1 MIRDRAR
8 ADESGVTLV
17 ELLVAISITG
27 VVSVG
32 ILAGLLTLSTSA
44 DRAQKSSDAGSVLY
58 TAADALQTL
67 AYDASCTETYS
78 LTAPTGFPAT
88 PPGMRVTSANVT
100 EISTPVRY
108 GRPIARAASQALC
121 WPQIS
126 SWSVKAHKSTPFALA
141 RAARASGCNVPS
153 DMAE

>member
-1 MIRDRAR
+1 MVRNRAR
-8 ADESGVTLV
+8 ADENGVTLV

-100 EISTPVRY
+100 VTKVEY
-108 GRPIARAASQALC
+108 WDAATAKFTNTC
-121 WPQIS
+121 
-126 SWSVKAHKSTPFALA
+126 
-141 RAARASGCNVPS
+141 VPS
-153 DMAE
+153 LAVGDPRRLQRVTLRAVLGDGRVDRSLEVVKRG